1 MIKSDR
7 RKRMSN
13 PDKNESDRNTI
24 TLSEFEIEKIS
35 KLYQTALDLTSA
47 NEQAQ
52 LGDTHPETSTSDLI
66 NKKRQAWHDVQNYL
80 EELGKKYNYDPEKY
94 VINKITRK
102 LELYKPNS

>member
-1 MIKSDR
+1 
-7 RKRMSN
+7 MSE
-13 PDKNESDRNTI
+13 PDKNESNRDTV
-24 TLSEFEIEKIS
+24 TFSDFEIEKIS

-47 NEQAQ
+47 NEHGLLTDVNPDA
-52 LGDTHPETSTSDLI
+52 STSDLV

-102 LELYKPNS
+102 LELYKPKS

>member
-1 MIKSDR
+1 MSD
-7 RKRMSN
+7 
-13 PDKNESDRNTI
+13 PDKNESNKDTI

-47 NEQAQ
+47 NEQG
-52 LGDTHPETSTSDLI
+52 LFTDSNPDDSKSDLI

-102 LELYKPNS
+102 LEIYKPKS

>member
-1 MIKSDR
+1 
-7 RKRMSN
+7 MSE
-13 PDKNESDRNTI
+13 PDKNESNRDTV
-24 TLSEFEIEKIS
+24 TFSEFEIEKIS

-47 NEQAQ
+47 NEQGLLTDVNPDA
-52 LGDTHPETSTSDLI
+52 STSDLI

-102 LELYKPNS
+102 LEPYKPKS